1 MEAMVTGKS
10 DFSAQGAWSASALL
24 PHLSRDTAYETFL
37 DRYGLL
43 AEQLFRA
50 AGLFARVEAGL
61 RAIGELRERLDGS
74 FLEIVRWD
82 EVELMWLFHGAGDA
96 GLPLDA
102 LEPRALRER
111 LVALQ
116 ARHDDRKSLARDGE
130 IDTEAALCAF
140 IGKLVS
146 APAPGTSRI
155 ADVWRRIKGGAQLE
169 PEHELAL
176 LLDTE
181 GAAYLRRR
189 VARAM
194 QQA

>member
-1 MEAMVTGKS
+1 MVTGES
-10 DFSAQGAWSASALL
+10 GFAAQGAWSASALL
-24 PHLSRDTAYETFL
+24 PYLSRDTAYEDFL

-50 AGLFARVEAGL
+50 AGMFGRIEAGL
-61 RAIGELRERLDGS
+61 RAIGELRQRLDGS
-74 FLEIVRWD
+74 FLEIVHWD
-82 EVELMWLFHGAGDA
+82 EVELMWLFHGASDA
-96 GLPLDA
+96 GLRLDA
-102 LEPRALRER
+102 LEPRDLRDR

-116 ARHDDRKSLARDGE
+116 QRQEDRKSLARDGE

-140 IGKLVS
+140 IAKLVS
-146 APAPGTSRI
+146 AQAPGTSRL
-155 ADVWRRIKGGAQLE
+155 ADVWKRIKGRPQLE

-189 VARAM
+189 VARMIGAT
-194 QQA
+194 AGT